1 MHGIYNNNILGWVF
15 KFGAW
20 FLKFIFFQHKKIK
33 YEIKGVLLKIKQTI
47 DLYSMPCH
55 ADFSLLI
62 GSLQMCI
69 LLVGAANTTQ
79 GHPVSNFFQQSVLSK
94 FLPQNIRV
102 LL

>member
-1 MHGIYNNNILGWVF
+1 MVRAVTISLILIGLICNTAHNSLVT
-15 KFGAW
+15 
-20 FLKFIFFQHKKIK
+20 
-33 YEIKGVLLKIKQTI
+33 YLLASFVK
-47 DLYSMPCH
+47 DCH